1 MRMAWLPV
9 KYSCRLVLLSVYF
22 ILIYMAP
29 LRLSSL
35 NINGFRDATK
45 RASLFNYI
53 IMKSAGVVFVQETHT
68 DVNNQIQW
76 LSEWKGQAILS
87 HGSSVSA
94 WVAILLEPN
103 YKEKPVSMF

>member
-1 MRMAWLPV
+1 
-9 KYSCRLVLLSVYF
+9 
-22 ILIYMAP
+22 
-29 LRLSSL
+29 
-35 NINGFRDATK
+35 
-45 RASLFNYI
+45 
-53 IMKSAGVVFVQETHT
+53 MKSAGVVFVQETHT

-103 YKEKPVSMF
+103 YKEQPVSIFYLVSGQLLRVDVTIHGIDCSFVNVYAPNFGSERVIFFEKHKLL